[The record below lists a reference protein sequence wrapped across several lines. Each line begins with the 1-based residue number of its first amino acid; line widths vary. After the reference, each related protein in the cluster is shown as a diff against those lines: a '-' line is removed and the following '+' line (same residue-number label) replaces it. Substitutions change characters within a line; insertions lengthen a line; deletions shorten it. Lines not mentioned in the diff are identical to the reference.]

1 MSGAGDETRE
11 GKNERLLNDKF
22 VDLFEQ
28 YILILRDSR
37 RRICLSPI
45 LDIILDKVHAYKLL
59 IDEDEGTSEH
69 HNSFPIAQN
78 LNIYLLLHDMILIL

>member
-28 YILILRDSR
+28 YM
-37 RRICLSPI
+37 ICLSPI

-78 LNIYLLLHDMILIL
+78 LNIYLLLPDMILIL